1 MKPTQTAAARRQR
14 RRIAHW
20 HSQAVLA
27 LLRLGAGPDELRLVG
42 VLAQRLKSRAVA
54 GLEDRGATTPPPA
67 G

>member
-1 MKPTQTAAARRQR
+1 VTPTTAARRQR

-42 VLAQRLKSRAVA
+42 VLAQRLKSRAVT
-54 GLEDRGATTPPPA
+54 GLEDRGATTPPAAPR
-67 G
+67 